1 MGVYWEGLARAG
13 NAYAIG
19 TKNPAQ
25 GGISYSGGGGGRYG
39 KMSINLAT
47 LPDSLLLPA
56 SSL

>member
-1 MGVYWEGLARAG
+1 MGKATYR
-13 NAYAIG
+13 AYAIG

-25 GGISYSGGGGGRYG
+25 GGISYSGGGGRYG
-39 KMSINLAT
+39 KISINLAT